1 MNDKEKIPQTS
12 KLRKLYINSFISS
25 DFKQTEL
32 FPENQIKTAKYTW

>member
-1 MNDKEKIPQTS
+1 MMEKKIIETQ

-25 DFKQTEL
+25 DFKQTEI

>member
-1 MNDKEKIPQTS
+1 MIEKKIIETQ

-25 DFKQTEL
+25 DFKQTEI

>member
-1 MNDKEKIPQTS
+1 MKDEKNLQAS

>member
-1 MNDKEKIPQTS
+1 MEKKIIETQ

-25 DFKQTEL
+25 DFKQTEI